1 MEARGV
7 AFSEAGVKEGRA
19 VSPIRNCEGCRW
31 VSAVGDEGVEMTSA
45 EPGVEETPGERKVR
59 KMIDP

>member
-7 AFSEAGVKEGRA
+7 AFSKAGMKESRA
-19 VSPIRNCEGCRW
+19 VSPLKNCEGCRW

-45 EPGVEETPGERKVR
+45 EQEVEETPGAKFGR
-59 KMIDP
+59 